1 MIMKTHKRK
10 LQPEAPEEVSDR
22 SSLAWERQRQ
32 FVFSVSMHKYQQ
44 DQETPEPSLRR
55 SVLITNT
62 LRQMEACQASS
73 VGLQVPLLSDVHE
86 PKEQLG
92 VAAQNDLPSPPKCQR
107 VVPNGGKSVSC
118 AASLPLS
125 ADDEDWSLLAVD
137 PDFSISPAISTIL
150 TGLDSTIDVSTQVC
164 PRTALRS
171 LENLPASPD
180 AGVFWLKQVRGHG
193 RCWEQQQEFM
203 EWEASMEVS
212 SASYLKDVMVE
223 DMFQDIDTSQLERD
237 MGILGLRASGAAYPT
252 AEDLQCLTPLTP
264 STHSQP
270 LPLNHHMKG
279 LPSFSSFSAHM
290 REGLELENLMT
301 TLVES

>member
-10 LQPEAPEEVSDR
+10 LQTEVSEEVSDR

-32 FVFSVSMHKYQQ
+32 FVFSVSMHKYQR

-62 LRQMEACQASS
+62 LRQMEACQVSS
-73 VGLQVPLLSDVHE
+73 VGLEVPLPPVVHE
-86 PKEQLG
+86 PKEQPG
-92 VAAQNDLPSPPKCQR
+92 VAAHNDLPSSTKCQR
-107 VVPNGGKSVSC
+107 VAPNGGKSALCV
-118 AASLPLS
+118 ASPPLS
-125 ADDEDWSLLAVD
+125 ADDEDWSSLAAD
-137 PDFSISPAISTIL
+137 PDFSISPTISTIL
-150 TGLDSTIDVSTQVC
+150 TGLESTLDTSTQAC
-164 PRTALRS
+164 PRAALRS

-193 RCWEQQQEFM
+193 RCWEQQEEFM

-252 AEDLQCLTPLTP
+252 AEDLQCLTPLS

-270 LPLNHHMKG
+270 LPLNYNMKG
-279 LPSFSSFSAHM
+279 LPSFSSFSAHV